1 MNMNK
6 LVLTLLAI
14 MTILP
19 VVGQSEYISNSRD
32 MDSDCIENL
41 DGRYGLL
48 LLSHNKSLVINITN
62 ASRPFEIIRP
72 KSVNANGLYEYRV
85 IMDIDD
91 THNPKVEVNR
101 MSDLYKTEFVANL
114 KPDFLVAYQIL
125 EVEDPIRMEDQ
136 TQSNDAILDATKA
149 ELELTTNIKKLTVKC
164 NPNLKADVKT
174 SVSKADA
181 TVNIISVVFPIAELQ
196 AAKKEMSEAQSEY
209 DRLTALIEE
218 DKATDTDFDLHDAA
232 EKSCEA
238 AAKKLNEL
246 SIVTI
251 YSDNT
256 NKLSVDISN
265 LGPRSKKCYIVL
277 PVEIRKE
284 VFVTEANAYVT
295 EGGRLF
301 EQRKYADARVA
312 YVNAINAKDIDL
324 NMKPTVSNYI
334 ALCDTC
340 VLYEKYAA
348 AALGKILEMKENNTA
363 TQQQVAK
370 YAAAAMEFLDIV
382 NTYNPDDFY
391 TTRISQLNEMLED
404 MPLNITFTTVEWRTF
419 SEGPAIPD
427 VEVWAYYGDGVVPP
441 SSFATPR
448 KFKKTINKNAGAYKQ
463 EGLSDSAGKIQVQID
478 RKNLPAGFVFCPTT
492 DKDIKAVYLSLDE
505 LMRRAEGTYLEKQFR
520 LKMYKRTNKFY

>member
-149 ELELTTNIKKLTVKC
+149 ELELTTNIKNLIVKC

-181 TVNIISVVFPIAELQ
+181 TVNIISVVFPIAEMQ
-196 AAKKEMSEAQSEY
+196 AAKKEMSEAQS
-209 DRLTALIEE
+209 D
-218 DKATDTDFDLHDAA
+218 
-232 EKSCEA
+232 
-238 AAKKLNEL
+238 
-246 SIVTI
+246 
-251 YSDNT
+251 
-256 NKLSVDISN
+256 
-265 LGPRSKKCYIVL
+265 
-277 PVEIRKE
+277 
-284 VFVTEANAYVT
+284 
-295 EGGRLF
+295 
-301 EQRKYADARVA
+301 
-312 YVNAINAKDIDL
+312 
-324 NMKPTVSNYI
+324 
-334 ALCDTC
+334 
-340 VLYEKYAA
+340 
-348 AALGKILEMKENNTA
+348 
-363 TQQQVAK
+363 
-370 YAAAAMEFLDIV
+370 
-382 NTYNPDDFY
+382 
-391 TTRISQLNEMLED
+391 
-404 MPLNITFTTVEWRTF
+404 
-419 SEGPAIPD
+419 
-427 VEVWAYYGDGVVPP
+427 
-441 SSFATPR
+441 
-448 KFKKTINKNAGAYKQ
+448 
-463 EGLSDSAGKIQVQID
+463 
-478 RKNLPAGFVFCPTT
+478 
-492 DKDIKAVYLSLDE
+492 
-505 LMRRAEGTYLEKQFR
+505 
-520 LKMYKRTNKFY
+520 

>member
-1 MNMNK
+1 M
-6 LVLTLLAI
+6 
-14 MTILP
+14 
-19 VVGQSEYISNSRD
+19 
-32 MDSDCIENL
+32 
-41 DGRYGLL
+41 
-48 LLSHNKSLVINITN
+48 
-62 ASRPFEIIRP
+62 
-72 KSVNANGLYEYRV
+72 
-85 IMDIDD
+85 
-91 THNPKVEVNR
+91 
-101 MSDLYKTEFVANL
+101 
-114 KPDFLVAYQIL
+114 
-125 EVEDPIRMEDQ
+125 
-136 TQSNDAILDATKA
+136 
-149 ELELTTNIKKLTVKC
+149 
-164 NPNLKADVKT
+164 
-174 SVSKADA
+174 
-181 TVNIISVVFPIAELQ
+181 
-196 AAKKEMSEAQSEY
+196 
-209 DRLTALIEE
+209 
-218 DKATDTDFDLHDAA
+218 HDAA

-238 AAKKLNEL
+238 AAKKLDEL

-256 NKLSVDISN
+256 NKLSVDVSN

-463 EGLSDSAGKIQVQID
+463 EGLSDSAGKIQVQLD